1 MVQGVKKVASVI
13 IDLSVVPKDR
23 WKAERSPSGDTYH
36 RLSYSLEI
44 SVQSALEFS
53 LTVDGKS
60 YGSVKAAYE

>member
-1 MVQGVKKVASVI
+1 MMQGVKKVASVI
-13 IDLSVVPKDR
+13 IDLSVVPKGK
-23 WKAERSPSGDTYH
+23 WKRKYSPSGDTYH